1 MTVSAAK
8 FEVGQIVHHLK
19 FGYRGVVFD
28 VDPYFQG
35 TDEWYEQVARSRPP
49 KDRPWYHVLVHDAA
63 HTTYVAERHLEP
75 DPEGW
80 PHSPPAAGP
89 PLRRFRER
97 PLPHRSHY
105 QLSSRQRYAAL
116 QQSIHNGVEFVT
128 MSLCCGAA

>member
-8 FEVGQIVHHLK
+8 FEVGQIVHHQK

-75 DPEGW
+75 DPEG
-80 PHSPPAAGP
+80 GP
-89 PLRRFRER
+89 IH
-97 PLPHRSHY
+97 HRLLDH
-105 QLSSRQRYAAL
+105 LFGDFENGRYRTVRT
-116 QQSIHNGVEFVT
+116 IN
-128 MSLCCGAA
+128 